1 MIKKIGY
8 NVQVSIE
15 RSGVGRA
22 ERERREKARER
33 DEAEWGR
40 QRRVPQYK

>member
-15 RSGVGRA
+15 RSGVERA
-22 ERERREKARER
+22 ARGNVER
-33 DEAEWGR
+33 DEAKRGR
-40 QRRVPQYK
+40 RRRVPQYK